1 MQEPV
6 RSAIHQLCALA
17 GIKLSN
23 RLTRNKTTHLICRED
38 GAASEKCEHAWTWGS
53 VRLVTADWVFESVR
67 CGERQAE
74 DAFTTPGRRL
84 QQFVSVCEQGGDA
97 QCVPAAPPSAAIGS
111 DDGLHVGVR
120 CAIARK
126 PQQASKLPMNEPDDV
141 LDVVARLTSAVKQT
155 GKRWAAHISVAHVH
169 SVRLFQ
175 SNPMLLPGAQ
185 TSTASLIQA

>member
-1 MQEPV
+1 M
-6 RSAIHQLCALA
+6 CALA
-17 GIKLSN
+17 CIKLSN

-38 GAASEKCEHAWTWGS
+38 GAVSEKCEHARTWGS
-53 VRLVTADWVFESVR
+53 VRLVTAGWVFESVR

-74 DAFTTPGRRL
+74 DAFSTPGRLL
-84 QQFVSVCEQGGDA
+84 QQLVPICEQGGGDA
-97 QCVPAAPPSAAIGS
+97 QCAPVAPPSAAVDS

-120 CAIARK
+120 CAIAHK

-141 LDVVARLTSAVKQT
+141 LDVVARPTSAVKQT
-155 GKRWAAHISVAHVH
+155 GKRWATHIGVAHVH